1 MCQQLWE
8 APSPGLVFIW
18 QAHSC
23 THSIAQGNLSKM
35 ISGIFFLTLQL
46 SKKVIQV
53 GLKTGKGKITK
64 LKIKQGKIGQM
75 RYSWENLKKL

>member
-1 MCQQLWE
+1 MKHLKTNCDLTTKAFRIISVKRRQNELKTTSSFIPRKLLSLNMCQQLWE

-35 ISGIFFLTLQL
+35 ISGLFF
-46 SKKVIQV
+46 
-53 GLKTGKGKITK
+53 
-64 LKIKQGKIGQM
+64 
-75 RYSWENLKKL
+75 